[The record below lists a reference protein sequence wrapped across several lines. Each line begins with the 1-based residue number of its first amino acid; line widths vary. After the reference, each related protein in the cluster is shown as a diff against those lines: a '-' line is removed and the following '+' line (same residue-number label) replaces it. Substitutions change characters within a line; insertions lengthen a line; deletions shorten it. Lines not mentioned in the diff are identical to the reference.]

1 MKKKRVAFYTLGCK
15 VNFCETEALQSL
27 FEKEGYLVTDFNKP
41 ADIYVI
47 NTCTVT
53 GLSDHK
59 SRKAIRRARR
69 RSPEAIIVAT
79 GCYAKGFPDEIR
91 ELGQVDLIIGTHGR
105 ERLPQLVASL
115 EKGRPRELVSPYGS
129 HDSFELLPAARRRGR
144 TRGFLKIQ
152 EGCTQGC
159 AYCIIPTVRGPLRSL
174 PPDEALARARAMVK
188 SGYREIVL
196 TGIHLG
202 LYGAD
207 LEQVSLGALLDE
219 LEKIPDLVRIRLSSI
234 EPSDI
239 TRELVE
245 RIVSSE
251 KICPHLHIPL
261 QSGDKEIL
269 SRMNRPYT
277 PEEYLYLV
285 RWLRELRDDLA
296 VSADV
301 MVGFPGETEEHHRR
315 SLAFVRGV
323 RFSRLHVFTYSPR
336 PGTAAAEFPGQVE
349 RAVKERRSREM
360 ISLGHEM
367 AALFR
372 RRFIATTQEVLIE
385 KVSSHA
391 YGEGF
396 TPHYLRTRVALD
408 GRGRSWP
415 GKLIPVRLEKIEGPY
430 LWGQPLRQA

>member
-1 MKKKRVAFYTLGCK
+1 MKKKKVAFYTLGCK
-15 VNFCETEALQSL
+15 VNYCETESLQSL
-27 FEKEGYLVTDFNKP
+27 FEKEGYRITDFKKP

-79 GCYAKGFPDEIR
+79 GCYAQGSPAEIK
-91 ELGQVDLIIGTHGR
+91 EMGQVDLVIGTHGR
-105 ERLPQLVASL
+105 EKLPQIIASL
-115 EKGRPRELVSPYGS
+115 EQDRPRELVRPYGPRG
-129 HDSFELLPAARRRGR
+129 SFELLPAPRRRGR
-144 TRGFLKIQ
+144 SRGFLKIQ

-159 AYCIIPTVRGPLRSL
+159 TYCLIPTVRGPLRSL
-174 PPDEALARARAMVK
+174 PPDEALDRARAMVE

-207 LEQVSLGALLDE
+207 LEQVSLGALLDK
-219 LEKIPDLVRIRLSSI
+219 LEKIPGLARIRLSSI

-239 TRELVE
+239 TREIVE
-245 RIVSSE
+245 RLIPSK

-269 SRMNRPYT
+269 NRMNRPYT

-285 RWLRELRDDLA
+285 RWLRELRNDLA

-315 SLAFVRGV
+315 SLAFVRGM

-336 PGTAAAEFPGQVE
+336 PGTVAAELSGQVE

-360 ISLGHEM
+360 ISLGQEM
-367 AALFR
+367 AAAFR
-372 RRFIATTQEVLIE
+372 RKFIATTQEVLIE
-385 KVSSHA
+385 RVRPHHF
-391 YGEGF
+391 GEGF
-396 TPHYLRTRVALD
+396 TPHYLRTRVALE
-408 GRGRSWP
+408 GRGRGWP
-415 GKLIPVRLEKIEGPY
+415 GRLIPVRLEKVEGQF
-430 LWGQPLRQA
+430 LWGKT